1 MKVKEAARLLI
12 NQLGDRFIRA
22 EPVVPVVEHK
32 LGIAFDGRE
41 ALGMQVPHHGVSVP
55 TTKHLH
61 DVMVDVARE
70 ESHGSTSP
78 EGACTDGSG

>member
-1 MKVKEAARLLI
+1 MREFGKLVI
-12 NQLGDRFIRA
+12 NKLGNRFIRT
-22 EPVVPVVEHK
+22 ELVVPVVEHK